1 MLELTREEPCKDR
14 LTAFPEVTDVD
25 KHSSLLGNTINY
37 GRKEFYI
44 TSYGVNVIKTG
55 FLPRLGTGKIS

>member
-14 LTAFPEVTDVD
+14 LPAFPEVTDVD
-25 KHSSLLGNTINY
+25 KHSSLLGNKINY

-44 TSYGVNVIKTG
+44 TSFGVDDIRTV
-55 FLPRLGTGKIS
+55 FFPA